1 MCWNIEVSMA
11 SAAVGWAACLFLL
24 WRQRSARDTY
34 YAKYLFTF
42 TFTQIADAYL
52 WTLNE
57 KAGADAGMGGGMGGG
72 LQACES
78 YQLQFGSAPTGAIAR
93 PNFLVSKYVIPLIVF
108 SQHAMQL
115 SYPSEA
121 FKGQRTKIIAAHAVP
136 CLVMSFCFGCTML
149 TDSHFPRDDQTLF
162 WGGDFSKF
170 PFLLIQAGA
179 VMHSGL
185 VAFGFHYFCGM
196 EGRVLWAH
204 LIPLACVVSFLL
216 ITEGRMDFGSKW
228 CSYCLIYS
236 AVYVLEPLWLPHGA
250 GVAKKHA

>member
-136 CLVMSFCFGCTML
+136 CLVMSFCFGFVDIILAVSIFFFALCAIL
-149 TDSHFPRDDQTLF
+149 AVSIFLCNFVCNVSCKKLVCHFGYQ
-162 WGGDFSKF
+162 
-170 PFLLIQAGA
+170 Q
-179 VMHSGL
+179 V
-185 VAFGFHYFCGM
+185 
-196 EGRVLWAH
+196 
-204 LIPLACVVSFLL
+204 
-216 ITEGRMDFGSKW
+216 
-228 CSYCLIYS
+228 
-236 AVYVLEPLWLPHGA
+236 
-250 GVAKKHA
+250 